1 MCHRLQKVNNDL
13 QDKEG
18 GLVATL
24 NSIKIEGHEREA
36 TEEEGVEAE
45 NAGEGERPLKVMIM
59 LIPDYRS

>member
-36 TEEEGVEAE
+36 TEDEGVEDE
-45 NAGEGERPLKVMIM
+45 NAEGARGLSAQGQ
-59 LIPDYRS
+59 RRQ